1 MISEISVGFLQA
13 ESTHRPFH
21 PLVLGGQ
28 ATRGPISLR
37 PVGVWR
43 ACTYLECSRDL
54 SRPRLCVRAR
64 RFAQPFFRFDP
75 LNHTSRKWDCPIRPS
90 PQPSLLRK
98 LNFDDF
104 RGCSGPDKP
113 NAEASA
119 TRRSPRAF
127 PKRKRDL
134 SSFRTWKDF
143 RPGDR
148 RGLPKEQAV
157 SSKVRHR
164 AILRYAVLT
173 LIRRAPRIDRT
184 STLVRNRDRS
194 KLEATVRPSH
204 RSSLLSLR
212 PNRPTE
218 SKLGLPDS
226 AVASL
231 YVFGAGQAPIGRNGG
246 FRGPVGLH
254 RHF

>member
-28 ATRGPISLR
+28 AARGPISLR

-43 ACTYLECSRDL
+43 TCTYLECSRDL

-127 PKRKRDL
+127 PKRKRDFVIL
-134 SSFRTWKDF
+134 PDLEGFSSRRPTRPPQRTGGFQQGKAQ
-143 RPGDR
+143 GD
-148 RGLPKEQAV
+148 P
-157 SSKVRHR
+157 S
-164 AILRYAVLT
+164 
-173 LIRRAPRIDRT
+173 IRRSYTDT
-184 STLVRNRDRS
+184 TGSSYRS
-194 KLEATVRPSH
+194 NFDSRPKS
-204 RSSLLSLR
+204 
-212 PNRPTE
+212 
-218 SKLGLPDS
+218 
-226 AVASL
+226 
-231 YVFGAGQAPIGRNGG
+231 
-246 FRGPVGLH
+246 
-254 RHF
+254 